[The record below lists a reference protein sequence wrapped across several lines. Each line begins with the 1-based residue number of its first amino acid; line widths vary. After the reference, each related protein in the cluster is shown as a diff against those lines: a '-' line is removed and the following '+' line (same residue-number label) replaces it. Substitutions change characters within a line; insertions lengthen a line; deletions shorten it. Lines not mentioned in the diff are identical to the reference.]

1 MEEQKK
7 SRLGL
12 VGGQAVMEG
21 VMMKSGSDVNLA
33 VRGED
38 GKILTSPSTFT
49 SVRKKYKIC
58 SLPIIRGC
66 VNFVESMMLSMST
79 LTKSMEMLG
88 IEDDEP
94 ETKFDK
100 WIMDKMGDK
109 MFQIISA
116 IGMVLGLVLGVCL
129 FLLLP
134 TYLTKGL
141 DLLTAGVIS
150 PFRSIIEGLIR
161 MGIFVAY
168 VWLVSFMPKIRRTY
182 EYHGAEH
189 KSVACFEAGLPL
201 TPENAAKC
209 SRFHPR
215 CGTSFIFVML
225 IISIIVNSFLTW
237 DTVWIRFASKIIT
250 LPLIVGLGFEFIMYA
265 GKHCNLFTRIVSAP
279 GLWMQK
285 ITTREPDEKQLSVAI
300 ESILGAIPVEFRE
313 EVQAQ
318 LDEIGYEREETTPWA
333 DPKAV
338 ESKNEPAPADS
349 GETDA

>member
-12 VGGQAVMEG
+12 VGGQAVLEG
-21 VMMKSGSDVNLA
+21 VMMKSGNDVNLA

-38 GKILTSPSTFT
+38 GKIVTSASVFT
-49 SVRKKYKIC
+49 SLRKKYKIFRA
-58 SLPIIRGC
+58 PIIRGC
-66 VNFVESMMLSMST
+66 VNFVESMVLSMNT

-88 IEDDEP
+88 IEDDAP

-100 WIMDKMGDK
+100 WIMEKMGDK
-109 MFQIISA
+109 MFQIISG
-116 IGMVLGLVLGVCL
+116 IGMVLGLVLGVGL
-129 FLLLP
+129 FLLVP
-134 TYLTKGL
+134 TYATKGL
-141 DLLTAGVIS
+141 DLLTGGFIA

-161 MGIFVAY
+161 MLIFVAY
-168 VWLVSFMPKIRRTY
+168 VWLVSFMPEIRRTY

-189 KSVACFEAGLPL
+189 KTVACFEEGLPL

-237 DTVWIRFASKIIT
+237 DSMLIRVASKLIT

-300 ESILGAIPVEFRE
+300 EAILGAIPVDFRE
-313 EVQAQ
+313 EVQKQ
-318 LDEIGYEREETTPWA
+318 LDEVGYVREETSLWA
-333 DPKAV
+333 DPKAA
-338 ESKNEPAPADS
+338 EAKPSDENTEPEA
-349 GETDA
+349 